1 MVLATRGGATTAY
14 RMVFKVNLAE
24 FLVRQF
30 ILLSWMVTPKYII
43 LIFIAHCFRFLHIQW
58 IMDNVEPTLP
68 TYDGIQSYLE
78 LKIFLTYTVVVC
90 NALPNQ
96 EGILKLTPARKI
108 DHP

>member
-1 MVLATRGGATTAY
+1 
-14 RMVFKVNLAE
+14 
-24 FLVRQF
+24 
-30 ILLSWMVTPKYII
+30 
-43 LIFIAHCFRFLHIQW
+43 
-58 IMDNVEPTLP
+58 MDNVEPTLP